1 MEQHTDTIY
10 TIGYSGFSVKDFLQ
24 VLCGHNISVLVD
36 VRSSP
41 FSAHFTDYNKDELE
55 HHLSKEH
62 IKYRNYAQEFGA
74 RQEDRDLYTAEG
86 YLDFERFAKSAPFL
100 DGIKKISAGM
110 ELGYVFALMCAEKNP
125 ISCHRAI
132 LVAHAFAVR
141 GYHVIHLLPNGKAL
155 TQQDLEQELLDLY
168 HPSRDQL
175 SLLEETSSETAL
187 LADAYRLQNKK
198 IGYHIEE
205 V

>member
-10 TIGYSGFSVKDFLQ
+10 SIGYSGFPIKDFLQ
-24 VLCGHNISVLVD
+24 VLHIYNISALVD
-36 VRSSP
+36 VRSTP
-41 FSAHFTDYNKDELE
+41 FSTYFSDYNRNELE
-55 HHLSKEH
+55 RCLFKEH

-74 RQEDRDLYTAEG
+74 RQEDRNLYTPKG

-100 DGIKKISAGM
+100 EGVKKISAGM
-110 ELGYVFALMCAEKNP
+110 EIGYVFALMCAEKNP

-132 LVAHAFAVR
+132 LVARAFATR
-141 GYHVIHLLPNGKAL
+141 GYHVVHLMPHGETL
-155 TQQDLEQELLDLY
+155 TQQDLEQQLLDLY
-168 HPSRDQL
+168 YPSRDQI
-175 SLLEETSSETAL
+175 SFLEETYSETAL
-187 LADAYRLQNKK
+187 LAEAYRLQNEK